1 MPATSKASSTL
12 RISSGT
18 RDEEYLFQTLFLELC
33 LDQGLG
39 HLLRYLKNSFYFSF
53 IFLQK
58 HWEIIPENHPH
69 PVVAPFE
76 ISVLYSGT
84 NLSCFTFH
92 MYLFLDYK
100 DVLEPY
106 EVTLYD
112 KESLILD
119 VYRDRLP
126 SSNFV
131 QAN

>member
-1 MPATSKASSTL
+1 
-12 RISSGT
+12 
-18 RDEEYLFQTLFLELC
+18 
-33 LDQGLG
+33 
-39 HLLRYLKNSFYFSF
+39 
-53 IFLQK
+53 
-58 HWEIIPENHPH
+58 
-69 PVVAPFE
+69 
-76 ISVLYSGT
+76 
-84 NLSCFTFH
+84 